1 MAKLVANKYYNK
13 AGTEKINGYFAT
25 ISKKVVEE
33 SGINPESHI
42 KVTAEEGKI
51 IIEEEE

>member
-13 AGTEKINGYFAT
+13 IGTEKINGYFAS
-25 ISKKVVEE
+25 IPKKIVEE
-33 SGINPESHI
+33 AGINPESHI
-42 KVTAEEGKI
+42 KVRAEEGKI